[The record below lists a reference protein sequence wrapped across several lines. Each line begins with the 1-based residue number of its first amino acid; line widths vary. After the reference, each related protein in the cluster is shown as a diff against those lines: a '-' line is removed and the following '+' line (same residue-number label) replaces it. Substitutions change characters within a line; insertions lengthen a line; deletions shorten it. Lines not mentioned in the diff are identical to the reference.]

1 MLLVAVLSS
10 VSGKNH
16 VAVFGREIPHPQ
28 IYRAMTVFLLG
39 ITVVFSVSLLLTITE
54 GHLFI
59 DILFETVSAFA
70 TVGLSTGITQDLSTM
85 GRIIIVMT
93 MYAGRIGPLTIALI
107 LAQREEAS
115 PYRFAQERV
124 KIG

>member
-1 MLLVAVLSS
+1 MIFFGKIFILKYPSLSNLFNNWLL
-10 VSGKNH
+10 
-16 VAVFGREIPHPQ
+16 I
-28 IYRAMTVFLLG
+28 I
-39 ITVVFSVSLLLTITE
+39 ITSN
-54 GHLFI
+54 LFI

-70 TVGLSTGITQDLSTM
+70 TVGLSTGITEDLSTI

-107 LAQREEAS
+107 LAQREETS
-115 PYRFAQERV
+115 PYRYAQERV